1 MSFGSY
7 LDFAISTL
15 PLIFNLLFTKGAC
28 HRTFGQ
34 LLVTT
39 KSRSHNAC
47 DPEWYTQNH
56 FPRRLQKLNIGM
68 EPFKDEEK
76 FNYNIKDKKGMVYG
90 KLES

>member
-1 MSFGSY
+1 LAHI
-7 LDFAISTL
+7 LDFAIHTL
-15 PLIFNLLFTKGAC
+15 PLIFNLLSTKSAC

-39 KSRSHNAC
+39 KSTSHNTC
-47 DPEWYTQNH
+47 DPEWYTENY

-68 EPFKDEEK
+68 KQFKDEEK